1 MMLLRAGLVVLGTSL
16 VAATALA
23 GCLAETGGAV
33 DATVVDAVE
42 GDTLPPSDA
51 VTGDTLASSDTVTL
65 DTEGPIDTSPLAD
78 TAAVDGA
85 DTGPPAGTCAAR
97 CGTFSVGESCQCDAP
112 CVQYGNCCAD
122 YEALCATGPAATD
135 FLVAQG
141 DDCADAAD
149 WIAVTHVR
157 DGDTVDVASGDAVR
171 FLLVD
176 TPELS
181 SDDCVA
187 WDARAFT
194 AAEIAASG
202 DSVCLVTDP
211 TSTDRDLYN
220 RLLRYVYVRDAG
232 AGGQP
237 INLNVRLIRLG
248 YGRLLYPYASGRV
261 YEPEGKT
268 AQAAAASEGLGG
280 WGACGW

>member
-1 MMLLRAGLVVLGTSL
+1 MPADAPLFEELPHEEDNEPAAEQASGEPLLIASSEQEWPRVRVNGVAIASQAIAQELQYHPAESREEAVYLATQALVLRELLQQRIGELGLVVQATAGESEEE
-16 VAATALA
+16 AATALA

-194 AAEIAASG
+194 
-202 DSVCLVTDP
+202 
-211 TSTDRDLYN
+211 
-220 RLLRYVYVRDAG
+220 
-232 AGGQP
+232 
-237 INLNVRLIRLG
+237 
-248 YGRLLYPYASGRV
+248 
-261 YEPEGKT
+261 
-268 AQAAAASEGLGG
+268 
-280 WGACGW
+280 